1 VKDLD
6 LDDVAATSLY
16 AIFQLK
22 ALRAELAEAR
32 RDVELAA
39 GELVVAMPKPGT
51 DMARV
56 MIANAMM
63 RRERDALRAE
73 LAEARRDAERLRDIF
88 RANMLR
94 YVPGVTHE
102 QISVALDGGRCFANP
117 KPSAAID
124 AAQGSEG

>member
-22 ALRAELAEAR
+22 ALRAELGEAR

-39 GELVVAMPKPGT
+39 GELLVAMPEPGT

-56 MIANAMM
+56 MIANSIM

-73 LAEARRDAERLRDIF
+73 LDAARRALGEIAWSNDSQWQAD
-88 RANMLR
+88 RAR
-94 YVPGVTHE
+94 A
-102 QISVALDGGRCFANP
+102 ALEG
-117 KPSAAID
+117 KP
-124 AAQGSEG
+124 